1 MTGRDPLTLEQ
12 LRLLPDVEQVEWL
25 RARPEGQ
32 WLDRKSPR
40 IRAKTLAD
48 AMIGFAN
55 AEGGLICIGIEDG
68 RVEGVHAATRLV
80 NEWRQAAMDFTVP
93 PVRHQFELV
102 DCMNVRGDF
111 DHVAV
116 IEVEASERV
125 HENSSG
131 DTYLRV
137 GDENRK
143 LGPFE
148 AQELRYDKGESTFD
162 GRVVPGATF
171 DDLDTVL
178 VQRYLRAIRGLPR
191 AEVALRSRGLLT
203 DHEGTVRPTVAGIL
217 VLGREPQVQFP
228 QATLRLIRYHGTS
241 RESGSRSNVAGD
253 VRIDGPLPTQ
263 IAVARRRL
271 RRWLPT
277 ALRLGP
283 AGRFVATGTIVPEA
297 AWLESIVNAVVHRSY
312 TIGGD
317 HIRVELFDDRLE
329 VESPGRLPGLVR
341 FDNIRSTRFARNPRI
356 ARAVADLDYGRE
368 LGEGVNRMYE
378 EMERAGLPDPV
389 FAQTAASLR
398 VTFLADP
405 LSARILGH
413 LPPGSE
419 RFVEHLSRTGRVTTS
434 QAIQLLG
441 VSRPTALLYLHR
453 LEASRLIEAVRTSPN
468 DPRGYWRMQRLLHTE
483 QSL

>member
-40 IRAKTLAD
+40 IKARNLAE

-68 RVEGVHAATRLV
+68 KVEGIQRAGCLI
-80 NEWRQAAMDFTVP
+80 NEWRQAALNFTVP
-93 PVRHQFELV
+93 PVRHRLELV
-102 DCMNVRGDF
+102 DGLNVRGDY
-111 DHVAV
+111 DHVVV

-125 HENSSG
+125 HESSSG
-131 DTYLRV
+131 DTFLRV

-162 GRVVPGATF
+162 GRAVSEATP
-171 DDLDTVL
+171 DDLDPVL

-191 AEVALRSRGLLT
+191 GDIALRSRGLLKE
-203 DHEGTVRPTVAGIL
+203 HEGVLRPTVAGIL
-217 VLGREPQVQFP
+217 VLGREPQVHYP
-228 QATLRLIRYHGTS
+228 QATLRLIRYHGSS
-241 RESGSRSNVAGD
+241 RETGSRSNVAGD
-253 VRIDGPLPTQ
+253 IRIDGPLPTQ
-263 IAVARRRL
+263 IAAARRRL
-271 RRWLPT
+271 RRWLP
-277 ALRLGP
+277 AAVRLGP
-283 AGRFVATGTIVPEA
+283 AGRFVTSGTLVPEA

-317 HIRVELFDDRLE
+317 HIRVELFEDRLE

-389 FAQTAASLR
+389 FAQTTASLR
-398 VTFLADP
+398 VSFLADP
-405 LSARILGH
+405 LSARILSL

-434 QAIQLLG
+434 QSIQLLA
-441 VSRPTALLYLHR
+441 VSRPTALSYLHR
-453 LEASRLIEAVRTSPN
+453 LEVAALIEAVRTSPN
-468 DPRGYWRMQRLLHTE
+468 DPRGFWRIERVV
-483 QSL
+483 S